1 MPANF
6 TEEERKE
13 IKERLIALGYD
24 LIREMGLKKMKVS
37 TIAERADIAT
47 GTFYHFFASK
57 EAYVEALIEAQNE
70 EWQKKLALEPQ
81 NGGKLTLEQA
91 VRWFRDSF
99 RPENNILM
107 ELTFD
112 DWVWLKSHRT
122 EDGMFSTLHDE
133 REAKRYLAYVDGI
146 RPDLDVRVI
155 INFFKTIY
163 SMAQNRAIEKGITT
177 QEEMNANAKKNKL
190 VGILM
195 MVVFSVFITCV
206 VNRQFTFLDGFLQSY
221 IFFNAFSLFDALVI
235 DSIWFCH
242 SKWWVIPG
250 TEDMTEAYH
259 DYAFHWKW
267 FFLGLLLSLPLA
279 LILGG
284 IVALIGVIV

>member
-6 TEEERKE
+6 TEKERKE
-13 IKERLIALGYD
+13 IKEKLIALGYD

-70 EWQKKLALEPQ
+70 EWQKQIVPELQ
-81 NGGKLTLEQA
+81 GGGKLTLEQA
-91 VRWFRDSF
+91 VTWFRDSF
-99 RPENNILM
+99 RSENNILM

-122 EDGMFSTLHDE
+122 ENGMFSAIHDE
-133 REAKRYLAYVDGI
+133 QEARQYLSYVDGI

-163 SMAQNRAIEKGITT
+163 SMAENRETFIEDVFETNIDLIFDCIYRFCK
-177 QEEMNANAKKNKL
+177 NA
-190 VGILM
+190 
-195 MVVFSVFITCV
+195 
-206 VNRQFTFLDGFLQSY
+206 
-221 IFFNAFSLFDALVI
+221 
-235 DSIWFCH
+235 
-242 SKWWVIPG
+242 
-250 TEDMTEAYH
+250 
-259 DYAFHWKW
+259 
-267 FFLGLLLSLPLA
+267 
-279 LILGG
+279 
-284 IVALIGVIV
+284 